1 MPPRS
6 MSKIFIPVGQARPW
20 LVRHRVRLGFVLGV
34 VSLWLARPTFISL
47 TCGGLVAIFGLVIR
61 LWASGHLDKG
71 REVTTSGPYRWLRH
85 PLYVGSCLLGV
96 GVAVAA
102 SHVLV
107 MLLVCVYLSLTLAMA
122 IKTEEAELRHKFGS
136 LYDSYCAGKNS
147 MISRSFSFSRVR
159 SNREHRAILGLLVV
173 MVLLVLKTKVY

>member
-1 MPPRS
+1 
-6 MSKIFIPVGQARPW
+6 MSKIFIPVGRARPW
-20 LVRHRVRLGFVLGV
+20 PVRHRVHLGFVLGA
-34 VSLWLARPTFISL
+34 VSLWLARPTFVSL
-47 TCGGLVAIFGLVIR
+47 TGGGLVAIFGLALR

-71 REVTTSGPYRWLRH
+71 REITTSGPYRWLRH

-102 SHVLV
+102 SHLLV

-122 IKTEEAELRHKFGS
+122 IRTEEAELRYKFGS
-136 LYDSYCAGKNS
+136 LYDSYCEGKNS
-147 MISRSFSFSRVR
+147 IVSRSFSFTRVR

-173 MVLLVLKTKVY
+173 MALLVLKTQLY